1 MLHKKEFIKEI
12 KLIPS
17 DIYIQHDHEDL
28 RQSFEGSDT
37 LEVYRNL
44 IPSHYCVNSIVYWP

>member
-17 DIYIQHDHEDL
+17 DIYIPHDHEDL
-28 RQSFEGSDT
+28 RHSFEGSDT
-37 LEVYRNL
+37 LEVYRNFYSFSL
-44 IPSHYCVNSIVYWP
+44 LCE